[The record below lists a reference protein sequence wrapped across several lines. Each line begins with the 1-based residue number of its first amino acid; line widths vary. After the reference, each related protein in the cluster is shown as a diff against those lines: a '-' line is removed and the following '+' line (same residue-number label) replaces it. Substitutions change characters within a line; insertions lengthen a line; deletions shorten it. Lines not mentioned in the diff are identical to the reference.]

1 MFYSDAMI
9 NNTQTSAFTATVDF
23 LRRVHFTS
31 LATVGMTI
39 KHPRSL
45 ARSTAAWRPPTIR
58 VSAQGELSPINFT
71 ITRHRVGHL
80 ARARIRGYG
89 ETRTP
94 AYMIMVR
101 LTAPDG
107 RAIEGHEART
117 WMRAILPDTGSFS
130 LHGIDGLG
138 APTYCWVVD
147 QHFTPIESPASLF
160 KTEKSAA

>member
-1 MFYSDAMI
+1 MI
-9 NNTQTSAFTATVDF
+9 NSTHTTAFSASVDY
-23 LRRVHFTS
+23 LRRAYANS
-31 LATVGMTI
+31 LDTVAMTI

-45 ARSTAAWRPPTIR
+45 ARGTAAWRPPTIR
-58 VSAQGELSPINFT
+58 MNAQGEISPISLT

-94 AYMIMVR
+94 AYMVMIR

-107 RAIEGHEART
+107 RTITSNEAQA
-117 WMRAILPDTGSFS
+117 WINALLPDSGSFS
-130 LHGIDGLG
+130 VHEVEGLG
-138 APTYCWVVD
+138 ARTYCWIVD

-160 KTEKSAA
+160 QTQKSVA

>member
-1 MFYSDAMI
+1 MI
-9 NNTQTSAFTATVDF
+9 NSVPSPAFTASVDY
-23 LRRVHFTS
+23 LRRAYANS
-31 LATVGMTI
+31 LGAVAMTI

-58 VSAQGELSPINFT
+58 MTSIDGLCPINLT

-94 AYMIMVR
+94 AYMVMVR
-101 LTAPDG
+101 LTAQDG
-107 RAIEGHEART
+107 RAIADIEATT
-117 WMRAILPDTGSFS
+117 WMKALLPDTGEYS
-130 LHGIDGLG
+130 LHQVDGLG
-138 APTYCWVVD
+138 APTFCWVVD

-160 KTEKSAA
+160 RAQKTAA

>member
-1 MFYSDAMI
+1 MI
-9 NNTQTSAFTATVDF
+9 KSTQSPAFTATVNYV
-23 LRRVHFTS
+23 RRAFATS
-31 LATVGMTI
+31 LATIAMTI

-58 VSAQGELSPINFT
+58 LQAEGTLVLINVT

-80 ARARIRGYG
+80 ARARIHGYG

-94 AYMIMVR
+94 AYMVMAR

-107 RAIEGHEART
+107 RAILNSEART
-117 WMRAILPDTGSFS
+117 WIQAMLPDSGTYS
-130 LHGIDGLG
+130 LHRIDVLG

-160 KTEKSAA
+160 KTEESVA